1 MTLNESDYVHI
12 LRTAR
17 NLVIGSL
24 DCPHCREGC
33 TAEELAPYGGRTVCL
48 SDCYSSETVALS
60 IGYAEVWKDG
70 AVVTNGQEIADVGD
84 EI

>member
-1 MTLNESDYVHI
+1 MNDRDIAHV

-17 NLVIGSL
+17 DLVVGSL

-48 SDCYSSETVALS
+48 SDCYQSEVIMTS
-60 IGYAEVWKDG
+60 IGYVEVWKDG
-70 AVVTNGQEIADVGD
+70 VVVAYGREIADVGD
-84 EI
+84 SL